1 MRDLASFLFIIMV
14 LFCVSPISSG
24 AQEIIPKPE
33 TYKSNGEIFQLDPD
47 VEIIYS
53 EGLKDELLEEIEGTG
68 GSFGI
73 FIISGH
79 RLGF

>member
-53 EGLKDELLEEIEGTG
+53 EGLKDELLEEEKI
-68 GSFGI
+68 
-73 FIISGH
+73 
-79 RLGF
+79 